1 MIRVFYD
8 IVTFNWR
15 SWPTVYRANQQT
27 LESKTGK
34 LSLSRWRVA
43 PRCCIWHLNGLPPW
57 HTSNLACYPILCLV
71 SSPLYFTVLLLLSS
85 SVVNL
90 SYCFRYCYIHSVVI
104 ISCCYVLFLSV
115 SYCFL
120 LLFICFSFLL
130 SIVVIFKLVTFLI
143 ICCCY

>member
-1 MIRVFYD
+1 MIGAFYD
-8 IVTFNWR
+8 IGQIQGFIR
-15 SWPTVYRANQQT
+15 

-34 LSLSRWRVA
+34 QLLSRWRVA
-43 PRCCIWHLNGLPPW
+43 PKCCVWHLNGLPPW
-57 HTSNLACYPILCLV
+57 QTSNLACYPILCLV

-90 SYCFRYCYIHSVVI
+90 SYCFRYCYCILLLLFIVVM
-104 ISCCYVLFLSV
+104 SCFSV

-120 LLFICFSFLL
+120 LLFACLSFLL
-130 SIVVIFKLVTFLI
+130 SIVVIFKFVTFLI